1 MIRRLFGVRP
11 KIKVSSCPPLGCDMQ
26 AGRQPAVV
34 VGSRRKQS
42 LDIGRTRLMV
52 AGAVFALAFLVVA
65 GRVVE
70 LAVIKPGGEP
80 RIASAGHSE
89 SFQIGRADIVDRN
102 GIVLATT
109 LPTASLYANARQ
121 IDDPARVAAKLAAV
135 LEDVSQPRLET
146 LLARDRAFVYLK
158 RDLTPR
164 EQSEV
169 NALGEPGLYFQK
181 ESKRVYPQGPLMSHI
196 VGFTDIDGQGLAGM
210 ERAFD
215 DSLRGSNEALSLSVD
230 LRLQH
235 ILSEELA
242 GAMTE
247 FSGIGAAGVVMD
259 AKTGEVMAMVSLP
272 TFDPKD
278 AGSADKDTRF
288 NRATLGTY
296 EMGSVFK
303 LLTAAMALDSGV
315 VKVSESFDVAK
326 PIRVGGFTINDYK
339 PKGPELTLPEVMIHS
354 SNIGTVHMIERV
366 GKELQQRYLGDFG
379 LLDAASIEL
388 PEVGSPLVPR
398 PWREINMMTVSYGHG
413 LSVSPLQLV
422 TAMSAVVNGG
432 QRKTATLLKRP
443 ENQPVGGERVI
454 SPETSDTVN
463 WLMRQVVTQGTGKF
477 ANAKGYLVGGK
488 TGTADKLINGRYSDN
503 ARIASFI
510 GAFPMDDPRYVIFAM
525 VDEPKGLKRTYG
537 YATGGW
543 VAAPVVGRVVER
555 MAPLLG
561 VSRRTYEVAAPPAA
575 GLLLEASA
583 NGATAH

>member
-1 MIRRLFGVRP
+1 MIRRLLGLKP
-11 KIKVSSCPPLGCDMQ
+11 KIKVSPCPPLGCDMQ

-52 AGAVFALAFLVVA
+52 AGAVFALAFAVV
-65 GRVVE
+65 GVRLVE
-70 LAVIKPGGEP
+70 LAVFKPAGEP
-80 RIASAGHSE
+80 RIAAAGHE
-89 SFQIGRADIVDRN
+89 QNFRIGRADIVDRN
-102 GIVLATT
+102 GIVLAST

-121 IDDPARVAAKLAAV
+121 VDDPARVAAKLATV
-135 LEDVSQPRLET
+135 LKDASQPRLET
-146 LLARDRAFVYLK
+146 LLSRDRAFVYLK
-158 RDLTPR
+158 RDLSPR
-164 EQSEV
+164 EQFEV

-181 ESKRVYPQGPLMSHI
+181 ESKRVYPQGPLVSHI
-196 VGFTDIDGQGLAGM
+196 VGFTDIDGRGLAGM
-210 ERAFD
+210 ERSFD
-215 DSLRGSNEALSLSVD
+215 DTLSGSSEPLALSLD

-242 GAMTE
+242 AAMTE
-247 FSGIGAAGVVMD
+247 FSGIGAAGLVMD
-259 AKTGEVMAMVSLP
+259 AHSGEVLAMVSLP
-272 TFDPKD
+272 SFEPAA
-278 AGSADKDTRF
+278 AGTADKDTRF

-315 VKVSESFDVAK
+315 VKLTESFNVAD

-339 PKGPELTLPEVMIHS
+339 PKGQVLTVPEVMIHS
-354 SNIGTVHMIERV
+354 SNIGTVHMVERV

-379 LLDAASIEL
+379 LLEPTSIEL
-388 PEVGSPLVPR
+388 GEVGSPLVPR
-398 PWREINMMTVSYGHG
+398 PWREISMMTVAYGHG
-413 LSVSPLQLV
+413 LSVTPLQLV
-422 TAMSAVVNGG
+422 TAMSSVVNGG
-432 QRKTATLLKRP
+432 MLKPATLLKRP
-443 ENQPVGGERVI
+443 ANQPVGGQRVI
-454 SPETSDTVN
+454 SPETSEKVS
-463 WLMRQVVTQGTGKF
+463 WLMREVVTKGTGKF

-488 TGTADKLINGRYSDN
+488 TGTADKLVNGRYSDN

-555 MAPLLG
+555 AAPLLG
-561 VSRRTYEVAAPPAA
+561 VSRRTYEVAAPPSA

-583 NGATAH
+583 DGATAH

>member
-1 MIRRLFGVRP
+1 
-11 KIKVSSCPPLGCDMQ
+11 
-26 AGRQPAVV
+26 
-34 VGSRRKQS
+34 
-42 LDIGRTRLMV
+42 
-52 AGAVFALAFLVVA
+52 
-65 GRVVE
+65 
-70 LAVIKPGGEP
+70 
-80 RIASAGHSE
+80 
-89 SFQIGRADIVDRN
+89 
-102 GIVLATT
+102 
-109 LPTASLYANARQ
+109 
-121 IDDPARVAAKLAAV
+121 
-135 LEDVSQPRLET
+135 
-146 LLARDRAFVYLK
+146 
-158 RDLTPR
+158 
-164 EQSEV
+164 
-169 NALGEPGLYFQK
+169 
-181 ESKRVYPQGPLMSHI
+181 MSHI
-196 VGFTDIDGQGLAGM
+196 VGFTDIDGRGLSGM
-210 ERAFD
+210 ERSFD
-215 DSLRGSNEALSLSVD
+215 DSLGGSSEPLQLSLD

-235 ILSEELA
+235 VLSEELA
-242 GAMTE
+242 ASMTE
-247 FSGIGAAGVVMD
+247 FSGIGAAGLVMD
-259 AKTGEVMAMVSLP
+259 AKTGEVLAMVSLP
-272 TFDPKD
+272 SFDPKD
-278 AGSADKDTRF
+278 AGTADKDARF

-315 VKVSESFDVAK
+315 VELTESFNVAK

-339 PKGPELTLPEVMIHS
+339 PKGDTLTVPEVMIHS

-379 LLDAASIEL
+379 LLEAASIEL

-432 QRKTATLLKRP
+432 QLKTATLLKRP

-454 SPETSDTVN
+454 SPETSETVS

-555 MAPLLG
+555 IAPLLG

-575 GLLLEASA
+575 GLMLEASA